1 MHELNKI
8 DVIKK
13 IAIKDL
19 ILDPRE
25 MEFKGLNLG
34 WLELKESGISHQ
46 NNFYTYS
53 KS

>member
-1 MHELNKI
+1 MHELNI
-8 DVIKK
+8 SDVIKK

-19 ILDPRE
+19 ILGPRE

-34 WLELKESGISHQ
+34 RLELKESGIGHQ
-46 NNFYTYS
+46 NNFYSYS